1 MPKNQDTGPVMPDK
15 RIPTAATGY
24 YVAASLA
31 LAVLV
36 VFAGLPNSTRFLHV
50 LHKTGHPL
58 AFGAMALMALAV
70 FRARPAAGA
79 AQWWQPYL
87 GALAVAIVVGALTE
101 VAQQFTHRGS
111 SLTDVVSDALGATAC
126 LAIHAAVCG
135 GGVRRP
141 VWQTRGLALVG
152 SLAAIAALAP
162 LATCIAAYAWRDA
175 RFPGITQAGNRLDL
189 YFISQDSHN
198 VERSPL
204 PSRWAQTP
212 GEMALRVAIDAGE
225 YPAMHMTEPYPQWA
239 DYRSLALD
247 LTNPGKS
254 DLELVVRVHDRLH
267 NYRYDDRFN
276 RPVRI
281 PAESRLTV
289 TLPLQEVA
297 KGPRHRALDLRNVA
311 DISVFAARPVANGV
325 FFVSRIWL
333 Q

>member
-1 MPKNQDTGPVMPDK
+1 MPDK
-15 RIPTAATGY
+15 RIPTVATRY

-31 LAVLV
+31 LAALV
-36 VFAGLPNSTRFLHV
+36 IFAGLPNSTRFLHV

-58 AFGAMALMALAV
+58 AFGAMALMALAI
-70 FRARPAAGA
+70 FRARQATPV
-79 AQWWQPYL
+79 AQWWLPYL

-101 VAQQFTHRGS
+101 IAQQFTHRGS
-111 SLTDVVSDALGATAC
+111 SLADVLSDALGATAC
-126 LAIHAAVCG
+126 LAIHAAVY
-135 GGVRRP
+135 GGVLQRP
-141 VWQTRGLALVG
+141 VWQKRGLVLVG
-152 SLAAIAALAP
+152 LLAAFAALAP
-162 LATCIAAYAWRDA
+162 LATCIAAYAWRDTH
-175 RFPGITQAGNRLDL
+175 FPGIIQSGNRLDL
-189 YFISQDSHN
+189 YFISRDVHN

-204 PSRWAQTP
+204 PSRWAHTQ

-225 YPAMHMTEPYPQWA
+225 YPAMHMTEPSPQWA

-276 RPVRI
+276 RPVQI